1 MMTRADIIYV
11 LSRGDENLQVV
22 RGWTGQDFFVVVG
35 RVKLPCKRT
44 GRYEGQ
50 MMCTRVQSW

>member
-22 RGWTGQDFFVVVG
+22 RGWIGQDFFVG
-35 RVKLPCKRT
+35 CWKSQIAMQKNRELWRVDD
-44 GRYEGQ
+44 
-50 MMCTRVQSW
+50 VH